1 VCATRQCDGEQR
13 AQSDRNAPHELHA
26 VFLLPRS
33 APPPGGGHRGLSGVT
48 RQGDK
53 PRNRVTPIDVPGF
66 PSANCFPERLRR
78 DKMSL
83 VRRKGSERR
92 LLVFETAVILPT
104 LVGGV
109 LLVRATI
116 DYFTWE
122 KVGVLVLWAAAVSV
136 VELIPVPAWRG
147 IHLSLGFPLLI
158 ALAIVQPPVAA
169 GVTAFVGSTDPRE
182 FRREVT
188 LLRAIFNR
196 SQVALSVLAASAVF
210 HAFAF
215 IGKEASPGSPAIP
228 GSPAW
233 LLVLAAMVAAI
244 ADYLVNSTMVTLFT
258 SLRVGLPPL
267 QVLKELRIG
276 SVSEFL
282 ISYLGLGLLGLT
294 MAKFAVSSVG
304 VWALPAFMAPLLL
317 ARQMFFRSQA
327 LEEAHK
333 ELQTREQVLRSLS
346 NAMAEE
352 RADERL
358 QIAGYLHD
366 DLAQVLFRL
375 SIQVD
380 VARKLLEKGQTE
392 DVATQLD
399 KIRHSKQET
408 SDRIRALIR
417 DLHRSPLGAK
427 GLAEALE
434 SFTEEVG
441 RDSSIRFHRDVENID
456 LPAPIALLVYHIARE
471 GVMNALKHAQ
481 PRDVWITVREEDDDI
496 VLSLKDN
503 GVGFDT
509 DAPGPEGHFGMAM
522 MRERAQVGG
531 GRFEVESTPGE
542 GTTITVRFP
551 RSLLQQDSPPEPIG
565 GGAAG
570 PGPTPLDPPEGGRGR
585 PGPPPP
591 APPDGRRVG
600 PQEDA
605 SPDTPGRSEP
615 AAGDSRPTVRA

>member
-1 VCATRQCDGEQR
+1 MYVC
-13 AQSDRNAPHELHA
+13 
-26 VFLLPRS
+26 
-33 APPPGGGHRGLSGVT
+33 GH
-48 RQGDK
+48 
-53 PRNRVTPIDVPGF
+53 
-66 PSANCFPERLRR
+66 PSVDFHGRLRQ

-83 VRRKGSERR
+83 MSGRASERR
-92 LLVFETAVILPT
+92 LLILELVVIVPT
-104 LVGGV
+104 LLVGGF
-109 LLVRATI
+109 LLLSELDT
-116 DYFTWE
+116 FTWRL
-122 KVGVLVLWAAAVSV
+122 VGQLILWAAAVSL
-136 VELIPVPAWRG
+136 VELIPLPAWRG
-147 IHLSLGFPLLI
+147 VHLSLSFPLLM
-158 ALAIVQPPVAA
+158 ALAIVHGPLVA
-169 GVTAFVGSTDPRE
+169 GVTAFVGSVDPRE

-188 LLRAIFNR
+188 ILRAVFNR
-196 SQVALSVLAASAVF
+196 AQVALSVAAASAVF
-210 HAFAF
+210 QALAT
-215 IGKEASPGSPAIP
+215 IDPGGGSLERPSPS
-228 GSPAW
+228 W
-233 LLVLAAMVAAI
+233 LLILAAMVAAV
-244 ADYLVNSTMVTLFT
+244 ADYLVNSTMVTMFT

-282 ISYLGLGLLGLT
+282 VSYLGLGLLGLT
-294 MAKFAVSSVG
+294 MAKFAVSDVG
-304 VWALPAFMAPLLL
+304 VWALPAFLAPLLL

-333 ELQTREQVLRSLS
+333 ELQDREQVLRTLS

-380 VARKLLEKGQTE
+380 VARKLLEKGQTD
-392 DVATQLD
+392 DVSAQLD
-399 KIRHSKQET
+399 KIRESKQET

-441 RDSSIRFHRDVENID
+441 RDSSIRFHRDVEDIE

-481 PRDVWITVREEDDDI
+481 PRDVWIAVREEGDDI

-509 DAPGPEGHFGMAM
+509 SAPGPEGHFGMAM

-531 GRFEVESTPGE
+531 GRFEVESAPGE
-542 GTTITVRFP
+542 GATIIVRFP
-551 RSLLQQDSPPEPIG
+551 TSLLQQE
-565 GGAAG
+565 
-570 PGPTPLDPPEGGRGR
+570 
-585 PGPPPP
+585 PP
-591 APPDGRRVG
+591 AEVPAERNAVP
-600 PQEDA
+600 EASA
-605 SPDTPGRSEP
+605 SPGIPGTAEP
-615 AAGDSRPTVRA
+615 AAGGSRRSVRA